1 MEQWFHD
8 FNPKEEV
15 ERARRKI
22 AEVLKLMKEVF
33 PRNEGQGYNIP
44 KHHGMTKM
52 QYYMMLFG
60 SGINFFGGP
69 GESYHKW
76 FVKYPGGNTQ
86 QRVSELAKQVANC
99 MYKTMIISAGRDA
112 MRREDEK
119 DFLLLID
126 ATTIKLLRRHY
137 YSSAKVITLY
147 T

>member
-33 PRNEGQGYNIP
+33 PRDEGQGYNIP

-60 SGINFFGGP
+60 SGINFFGGQP
-69 GESYHKW
+69 
-76 FVKYPGGNTQ
+76 F
-86 QRVSELAKQVANC
+86 R
-99 MYKTMIISAGRDA
+99 
-112 MRREDEK
+112 
-119 DFLLLID
+119 F
-126 ATTIKLLRRHY
+126 
-137 YSSAKVITLY
+137 
-147 T
+147 